1 MNKISNIEFE
11 SLLQHEEFIRL
22 LNENPQEADRLI
34 EDLYKENPGKEESIR
49 LAVKL
54 LLYYKA
60 EQMDFDRDEITKMW
74 KNILHKS
81 ENRKQVRIFPVA
93 PVWRIAASVAIL
105 LSLTFYFFE
114 YSRTNSI
121 RRFAEAKVA
130 ISDEARIIKSDG
142 SEYRL
147 RLNNSHIKYENDG
160 KEIVIEE
167 KNDQTEKLTN
177 QQPETKAVFN
187 QIVVPYGR
195 RHSVTLC
202 DGTVVQLNSGS
213 KLVFPAKFPGSKREV
228 FLKGEGYFEVHKDV
242 SKLFIVHTDFINV
255 KVLGTHFNIS
265 AYEDE
270 KSATTVLVEG
280 SVEVYNNNFLNNNL
294 CKIKPGEGCFY
305 TDNAS
310 GFKIRN
316 VDVNEYVSWKEGYL
330 QIKDQKLGDITKK
343 VEKYYNRK
351 IAIEDNELAQRII
364 SGKLILHSQLEGT
377 LDFLAKTT
385 RSQYKL
391 KEGGIYGFFKNNNN

>member
-1 MNKISNIEFE
+1 MKKSSSIEFE
-11 SLLQHEEFIRL
+11 SLLQSEEFIRL
-22 LNENPQEADRLI
+22 LNENPQDADRLI
-34 EDLYKENPGKEESIR
+34 EDLCRENPDKEESIR

-54 LLYYKA
+54 LRYYKA
-60 EQMDFDRDEITKMW
+60 EQRDVDREEITKMW
-74 KNILHKS
+74 KNILQKS
-81 ENRKQVRIFPVA
+81 KNRKQVRVFPVA

-114 YSRTNSI
+114 YTRTDSI

-147 RLNNSHIKYENDG
+147 KLNNSHIKYENDG
-160 KEIVIEE
+160 KEIVIEDN
-167 KNDQTEKLTN
+167 NDQTEKLTN
-177 QQPETKAVFN
+177 QQAEIKAVLN
-187 QIVVPYGR
+187 QIVVPFGR

-228 FLKGEGYFEVHKDV
+228 FLKGEGYFEVYKDAG
-242 SKLFIVHTDFINV
+242 KPFIVHTDFINV

-270 KSATTVLVEG
+270 ISAAAVLVEG
-280 SVEVYNNNFLNNNL
+280 SVEVYNNNFFKNNL
-294 CKIKPGEGCFY
+294 CKIKPGQGCFF
-305 TDNAS
+305 TGNDAE
-310 GFKIRN
+310 FRIQN
-316 VDVNEYVSWKEGYL
+316 VDVNDYVSWKDGFL
-330 QIKDQKLGDITKK
+330 QIKDQPLGNITKK
-343 VEKYYNRK
+343 VEKYYNK
-351 IAIEDNELAQRII
+351 TIVIEDNELAHRII
-364 SGKLILHSQLEGT
+364 SGKLVLDARLEGT

-385 RSQYKL
+385 KSQYIL
-391 KEGGIYGFFKNNNN
+391 KEGGIYVFCKK